1 MHRKEGFDKH
11 IEKSIR
17 GYSNLMNDV
26 ISFSRYF
33 IENDINVID
42 IGCSTGK
49 MTNLIDYNKD
59 HTTANYITF
68 EIAEG
73 EMI

>member
-1 MHRKEGFDKH
+1 MPETFAHRKEGFDKQ

-33 IENDINVID
+33 IENIQ
-42 IGCSTGK
+42 
-49 MTNLIDYNKD
+49 M
-59 HTTANYITF
+59 
-68 EIAEG
+68 
-73 EMI
+73 